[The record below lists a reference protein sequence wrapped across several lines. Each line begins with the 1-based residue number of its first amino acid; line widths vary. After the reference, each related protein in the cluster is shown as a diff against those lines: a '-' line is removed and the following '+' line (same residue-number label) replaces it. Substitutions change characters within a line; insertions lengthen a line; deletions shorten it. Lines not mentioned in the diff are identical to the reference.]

1 MANAKT
7 SGYVSEH
14 ILEIRYKA
22 NPKVLDYRGTWAELV
37 SDHMGL
43 AHWRI
48 IENRIDIFDVEK
60 KNRAFVG
67 FNNAGLVARN
77 TPTANFFP
85 DQARKLFK
93 FLFTLEGFDKNPF
106 VTRIGVRSR
115 VGTPFS
121 GSFDDLVTRFSS
133 RYLGLTSD
141 ARKALDAELIDIGA
155 PLNFKDKH
163 GNFNT
168 SSGPMPKSQII
179 KFFKFEDEDNLPDV
193 GLYIDIDYW
202 LKPEK
207 TVADKKLLEL
217 IRTFA
222 QQAWHRHSQI
232 QDLVLKD

>member
-22 NPKVLDYRGTWAELV
+22 NPKVLDYRGTWAALISEQ
-37 SDHMGL
+37 MGL
-43 AHWRI
+43 TDWRI
-48 IENRIDIFDVEK
+48 IKDRIDIFDVERN
-60 KNRAFVG
+60 NRAFVG
-67 FNNAGLVARN
+67 FKNAGLVVRN
-77 TPTANFFP
+77 SPTATYFP

-93 FLFTLEGFDKNPF
+93 FLFTLTGFDRNRL

-115 VGTPFS
+115 SVTSFS
-121 GSFDDLVTRFSS
+121 GSFDNLVSRFSS
-133 RYLGLTSD
+133 RYLGLTPN
-141 ARKALDAELIDIGA
+141 AKKVLGAELVDIGG

-168 SSGPMPKSQII
+168 SSGPMPKSQISR
-179 KFFKFEDEDNLPDV
+179 FFKFEDEDNLPDV

-207 TVADKKLLEL
+207 TVADNQILKI

-232 QDLVLKD
+232 QHLILRD